1 MILFPFFSVP
11 SYAEFCQPLSC
22 RFNLIPQPEEK
33 YKEKDNTKAIE
44 ALAAKENKRFAASL
58 LLALTRMGRPRTVYD
73 SFPSMDEFCPKLT
86 LQMLAKE
93 VLHWMSA
100 PQDSPSEEFLARISG
115 GIDELYLVW
124 NEKAL
129 LNKENSVVPADK
141 SDNLEIKDCG
151 ELKDSDSK
159 KVQ

>member
-1 MILFPFFSVP
+1 MFNIVSD
-11 SYAEFCQPLSC
+11 
-22 RFNLIPQPEEK
+22 RFNLIPPPEEK
-33 YKEKDNTKAIE
+33 HKEKDNTKAIE

-58 LLALTRMGRPRTVYD
+58 LVALTRMGRPRSVYD
-73 SFPSMDEFCPKLT
+73 SFPATEEFCPKIT

-93 VLHWMSA
+93 VSHWMNA
-100 PQDSPSEEFLARISG
+100 PDDSSSEELLSRISA

-129 LNKENSVVPADK
+129 LNKESSVVPTDK
-141 SDNLEIKDCG
+141 SDNLESKECS
-151 ELKDSDSK
+151 ELKDGDSK